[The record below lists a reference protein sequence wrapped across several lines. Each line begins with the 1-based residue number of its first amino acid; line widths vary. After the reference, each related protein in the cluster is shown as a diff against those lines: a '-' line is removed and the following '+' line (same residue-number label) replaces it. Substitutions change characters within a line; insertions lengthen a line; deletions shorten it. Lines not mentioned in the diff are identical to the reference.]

1 MSVTH
6 NLCNLETLDISS
18 MRPSML
24 IWSKLSGHIE
34 VDEETMWAIHP
45 P

>member
-6 NLCNLETLDISS
+6 NLCNLETLHISS
-18 MRPSML
+18 MRSSML
-24 IWSKLSGHIE
+24 IWSKLSGHTE
-34 VDEETMWAIHP
+34 VGEETMCAIHP

>member
-1 MSVTH
+1 MSVTN

-18 MRPSML
+18 ML
-24 IWSKLSGHIE
+24 IWSKLSGNIE
-34 VDEETMWAIHP
+34 VDEETMYAIHP